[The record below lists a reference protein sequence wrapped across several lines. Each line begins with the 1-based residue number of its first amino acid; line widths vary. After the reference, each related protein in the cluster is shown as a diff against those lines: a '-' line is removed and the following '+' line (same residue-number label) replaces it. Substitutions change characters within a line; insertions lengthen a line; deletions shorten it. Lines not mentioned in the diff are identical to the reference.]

1 MNKVG
6 PKSGVE
12 AGQSYSLVG
21 NCLLIVVISLNI
33 CIISVIFIYLEV
45 RTCFMLNFCI
55 LKKIEDTLG
64 ENAELFKNHYYVKS
78 SGNCDLSPMSDPHNE
93 FSCKNV
99 LIERK
104 PASSMASKC
113 GKSLDEYSQILGDCR
128 QKLFDVRSK
137 RPRPHLDDKVLFY
150 MSVTYHFNQATIY

>member
-1 MNKVG
+1 M
-6 PKSGVE
+6 
-12 AGQSYSLVG
+12 
-21 NCLLIVVISLNI
+21 I
-33 CIISVIFIYLEV
+33 
-45 RTCFMLNFCI
+45 NFCI
-55 LKKIEDTLG
+55 LKKIEETLG

-104 PASSMASKC
+104 PASSMSSKC

-150 MSVTYHFNQATIY
+150 ISSHLILTRLQSTNYE